1 MWDSSRRIG
10 GCVSG
15 DADSFDNPEQQR
27 AVCPQPLPSAW
38 VSASRRRGQ
47 ADLTEGARQQSF
59 WGWVSRGLPLP
70 CGRRGCPSGPPG
82 RGGRI
87 GIRCAG
93 RGGPAVASGSST
105 GRPAGW
111 PRCVHR
117 WWPQV
122 PALLS
127 PGGIRSRFSVPP
139 AAHHCC
145 TLREVPQPTGKAVS
159 RPASAP
165 TSFRPVNSRST
176 SAAIHPTACG
186 RTRHRRPGTDLA
198 DHAPIPRPPAG
209 DWGRTRRR

>member
-1 MWDSSRRIG
+1 
-10 GCVSG
+10 
-15 DADSFDNPEQQR
+15 
-27 AVCPQPLPSAW
+27 VCPQPLPSAW

-59 WGWVSRGLPLP
+59 WGWVSRGLPLL
-70 CGRRGCPSGPPG
+70 CGRHGCPSGPPG

-145 TLREVPQPTGKAVS
+145 KLREMSQPTGKALS

-165 TSFRPVNSRST
+165 TAFRPANFHSI
-176 SAAIHPTACG
+176 SAATQAPTQIEDQLP
-186 RTRHRRPGTDLA
+186 TRSVDPG
-198 DHAPIPRPPAG
+198 
-209 DWGRTRRR
+209 